1 MTKKQL
7 QSKID
12 ELKIEISLLEEYFRS
27 RGQSIECYHESEVER
42 YRQSVIEDQ
51 KMYNETIMNLKEEN
65 ETLKK
70 MLL

>member
-12 ELKIEISLLEEYFRS
+12 ELKIEISLLQKDFYS
-27 RGQSIECYHESEVER
+27 REKTIER
-42 YRQSVIEDQ
+42 YQESAIEDQ
-51 KMYNETIMNLKEEN
+51 KMYQNTIIDLKEEN

-70 MLL
+70 ILL

>member
-12 ELKIEISLLEEYFRS
+12 ELKIEISLLQKDFYS
-27 RGQSIECYHESEVER
+27 REKTIER
-42 YRQSVIEDQ
+42 YQESAIEDQ
-51 KMYNETIMNLKEEN
+51 KMYQNTIIDLKEKN

-70 MLL
+70 ILL

>member
-12 ELKIEISLLEEYFRS
+12 ELKIEISLLQKDFYS
-27 RGQSIECYHESEVER
+27 REKTIER
-42 YRQSVIEDQ
+42 YQESAIEDQ
-51 KMYNETIMNLKEEN
+51 KMYQNTIIDLKEEN

>member
-12 ELKIEISLLEEYFRS
+12 ELKIEISLLQKDFYS
-27 RGQSIECYHESEVER
+27 REKTIER
-42 YRQSVIEDQ
+42 YQESAIEDQ
-51 KMYNETIMNLKEEN
+51 KMYQNTIIDLKEEN

-70 MLL
+70 MLS